1 MDDWIP
7 GQAHKLANDFRLHH
21 GNDLSPEL
29 ITELLRNLNNIWR
42 IREKK
47 AVARFRA
54 KCNEEIVNL
63 KRQMNAKMPMDTIIL
78 SKQITNLSLQLDKA
92 KRELKDLKAS
102 SDKNSRMP
110 VLGTELIDNTL
121 QAVVQMQ
128 NEKKQAIAEKEALLA
143 QVAELKQAHQS

>member
-1 MDDWIP
+1 MALINKEGNKEMAGLIQDTAGHICNISLDNTDLHGNIDDWIP

-47 AVARFRA
+47 AVARNRA

-78 SKQITNLSLQLDKA
+78 SK
-92 KRELKDLKAS
+92 
-102 SDKNSRMP
+102 
-110 VLGTELIDNTL
+110 
-121 QAVVQMQ
+121 
-128 NEKKQAIAEKEALLA
+128 
-143 QVAELKQAHQS
+143 

>member
-1 MDDWIP
+1 
-7 GQAHKLANDFRLHH
+7 
-21 GNDLSPEL
+21 
-29 ITELLRNLNNIWR
+29 
-42 IREKK
+42 
-47 AVARFRA
+47 
-54 KCNEEIVNL
+54 
-63 KRQMNAKMPMDTIIL
+63 MNAKMPMDTIIL